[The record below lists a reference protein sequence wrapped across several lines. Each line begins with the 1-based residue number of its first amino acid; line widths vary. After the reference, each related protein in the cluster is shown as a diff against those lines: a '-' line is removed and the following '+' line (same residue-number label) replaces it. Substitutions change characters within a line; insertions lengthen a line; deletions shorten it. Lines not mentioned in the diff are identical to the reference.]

1 MPKIRQFHDPID
13 FLGTRQSQ
21 ENDIMYR
28 NIAIFLIFWNT
39 RNQNIAMLKASCFPL
54 PLFRECKTLN
64 ITASILDL
72 EKETD
77 RSKCLSFFKFYSDET
92 NHLILTC
99 SNKIENQENFW
110 VKYLRSCIC
119 VFFFTSCKIS
129 FYSIETKVQFP

>member
-1 MPKIRQFHDPID
+1 MPKIRQVHDPID

-39 RNQNIAMLKASCFPL
+39 RNQNIAMLKVSCFPL
-54 PLFRECKTLN
+54 PLFRERKTLN

-77 RSKCLSFFKFYSDET
+77 RSKCLSFFKFFQMKPTTLFSPVP
-92 NHLILTC
+92 I
-99 SNKIENQENFW
+99 
-110 VKYLRSCIC
+110 R
-119 VFFFTSCKIS
+119 
-129 FYSIETKVQFP
+129 